1 MNGAEALVR
10 TLAASG
16 IEVCFANPGTSEMHF
31 VSALDG
37 VADMR
42 AILCLFEGVA
52 TGAAD
57 GYGRMKG
64 KPAAT
69 LLHLGPGL
77 GNGIANL
84 HNARRAATPIVNI
97 VGDHATYHAQYDAPL
112 ASDIE
117 GLASPVS
124 GWVHASQ
131 SALQAAADGA
141 RACAAAIGPPGQ
153 IATLILPA
161 DTAWKPGGLPVRRV
175 PPSESHAPGDDVIE
189 EAVKTLNKKLDHGKK
204 TALLLRGAT
213 LQEEG
218 LRHASRIASKTGARL
233 LCDTFPPRLR
243 RGAGIVEVE
252 RLPYFAEQVVEFIQ
266 DIEQMIL
273 VSSKP
278 PISFFAYP
286 DQPSWLSKEGC
297 DFFVLAHPHQDGVE
311 ALRRLAE
318 GLDVSGDPSV
328 AALSCEL
335 PNNWRAD
342 NLDQFSVGQVLAHLL
357 PEEAIVIDEGATSGL
372 GSFVALAGA
381 RPHDYLALTGGAIG
395 IGMPLAVGAAVA
407 CPQRKVIN
415 LEGDGS
421 GMYTLQAL
429 WTQAREKLNIVNIVF
444 ANRSYEI
451 LNIELHRVGA
461 NAGPKALSV
470 LDLSHPTLDW
480 VSLAEGMGVE
490 ASRAATIEAFA
501 DQLIS
506 AMAQKSP
513 RLIEVVL

>member
-16 IEVCFANPGTSEMHF
+16 VEVCFANPGTSEMHF

-37 VADMR
+37 VAEMR
-42 AILCLFEGVA
+42 AVLCLFEGVA

-57 GYGRMKG
+57 GYGRMAR

-69 LLHLGPGL
+69 LLHLGAGL

-112 ASDIE
+112 ASDIK
-117 GLASPVS
+117 GLAAPVS

-131 SALQAAADGA
+131 SALQVAADGA
-141 RACAAAIGPPGQ
+141 RAVAAAMTPPGQ

-161 DTAWKPGGLPVRRV
+161 DTAWKESGLPARPVPRV
-175 PPSESHAPGDDVIE
+175 EQQTPGDDIIDD
-189 EAVKTLNKKLDHGKK
+189 AAKKLKNGKA
-204 TALLLRGAT
+204 TALLLRGAA

-218 LRHASRIASKTGARL
+218 LRYAGRIAEKTGARL
-233 LCDTFPPRLR
+233 LCDTFPPRMR
-243 RGAGIVEVE
+243 RGAGMVAIE
-252 RLPYFAEQVVEFIQ
+252 RLPYFGEQVVEAIA
-266 DIEQMIL
+266 DIDQMIL
-273 VSSKP
+273 VGSKP

-286 DQPSWLSKEGC
+286 DKPSWLAKNDC
-297 DFFVLAHPHQDGVE
+297 AFFVLAHPHQD
-311 ALRRLAE
+311 
-318 GLDVSGDPSV
+318 DV
-328 AALSCEL
+328 AALGQLADALQASAQRQGAAMSTEL
-335 PNNWRAD
+335 PNNWQAES
-342 NLDQFSVGQVLAHLL
+342 LDQFSVGKVLAHLL
-357 PEEAIVIDEGATSGL
+357 PEEAIIVDDGATSGL
-372 GSFVALAGA
+372 GSFTELATA
-381 RPHDYLALTGGAIG
+381 PPHDYLALTGGAIG
-395 IGMPLAVGAAVA
+395 IGMPMAVGAALA
-407 CPQRKVIN
+407 CPARKVVN

-429 WTQAREKLNIVNIVF
+429 WTQAREQLNIVNIVF
-444 ANRSYEI
+444 ANRSYAI

-470 LDLSHPTLDW
+470 LDLSQPTLDW
-480 VSLAEGMGVE
+480 VRLSEGMGVE
-490 ASRAATIEAFA
+490 ASRAETIEAFA
-501 DQLIS
+501 EQLKS
-506 AMAQKSP
+506 AMAQKAP

>member
-16 IEVCFANPGTSEMHF
+16 VEVCFANPGTSEMHF

-37 VADMR
+37 VAEMR
-42 AILCLFEGVA
+42 AVLCLFEGVA

-117 GLASPVS
+117 GLAAPVS
-124 GWVHASQ
+124 GWVHAST
-131 SALQAAADGA
+131 SALRVAADGA
-141 RACAAAIGPPGQ
+141 RAVASSLTPPGQ

-161 DTAWKPGGLPVRRV
+161 DTAWQPSGLPAPPLPRPVASV
-175 PPSESHAPGDDVIE
+175 PSDDII
-189 EAVKTLNKKLDHGKK
+189 AAAASKLSKDSKLSKK
-204 TALLLRGAT
+204 TALLLRGTA
-213 LQEEG
+213 LFEDG
-218 LRHASRIASKTGARL
+218 LHEAGRIAAKTGVRL
-233 LCDTFPPRLR
+233 LCDTFPPRMR

-252 RLPYFAEQVVEFIQ
+252 RLPYFAEQAVEFLQ
-266 DIEQMIL
+266 DIECMIL
-273 VSSKP
+273 VGSKP
-278 PISFFAYP
+278 PVSFFAYP
-286 DQPSWLSKEGC
+286 DKPSWLSKENC
-297 DFFVLAHPHQDGVE
+297 AFFVLAQPHEDGCA
-311 ALRRLAE
+311 ALRLLADH
-318 GLDVSGDPSV
+318 LDAPAS
-328 AALSCEL
+328 AATASLSNDL
-335 PNNWRAD
+335 PDGWRNEA
-342 NLDQFSVGQVLAHLL
+342 LDQFSVGRILAHHL
-357 PEEAIVIDEGATSGL
+357 PEEAIIVDDGATSGL
-372 GSFVALAGA
+372 GSFTALTSAP
-381 RPHDYLALTGGAIG
+381 PHDYLALTGGAIG
-395 IGMPLAVGAAVA
+395 IGMPLAVGAAIA
-407 CPQRKVIN
+407 CPERKVIN

-429 WTQAREKLNIVNIVF
+429 WTQAREQLNIINIVF
-444 ANRSYEI
+444 ANRSYAI

-470 LDLSHPTLDW
+470 LELSPPVLDW
-480 VSLAEGMGVE
+480 VSLAAGMGVE
-490 ASRAATIEAFA
+490 ASRAETIEAFA
-501 DQLIS
+501 DQLKA
-506 AMAQKSP
+506 AMGQKCP